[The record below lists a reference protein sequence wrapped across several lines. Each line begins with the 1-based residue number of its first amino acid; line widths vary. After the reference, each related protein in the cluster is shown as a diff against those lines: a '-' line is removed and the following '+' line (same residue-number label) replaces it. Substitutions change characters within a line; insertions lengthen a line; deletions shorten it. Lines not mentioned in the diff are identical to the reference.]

1 VRLTFANAR
10 VWRYVMSGVGKFI
23 ETGLLIVGDNG
34 LTFKAMDPS
43 RVSLVE
49 FLIPKESFD
58 EFEVEGEAKITVN
71 VEDLA
76 KILRTSE
83 RDDRIT
89 LELGESTLS
98 LTFERK
104 GIPRTFII
112 PLQLGSE
119 AESIPELKLELK
131 NVFKVM
137 GVTLYE
143 GITSIEDV
151 GDVLRF
157 ETGESELHMKSVSDL
172 GEAEVIFD
180 LNSGTL
186 LEAEVSEPNI
196 SVSYGLEYFSYIKQ
210 AIKIAEAVTIMLGS
224 EMPCQLIL
232 DLPQGAKMNYYVAPR
247 VD

>member
-1 VRLTFANAR
+1 
-10 VWRYVMSGVGKFI
+10 MSSVGKFI
-23 ETGLLIVGDNG
+23 EIGLLIVDDNG
-34 LTFKAMDPS
+34 LVFKAMDPS

-58 EFEVEGEAKITVN
+58 EFEIEGEAKIMIN

-83 RDDRIT
+83 KDDRIT
-89 LELGESTLS
+89 LEWGENTLS
-98 LTFERK
+98 LIFERK

-112 PLQLGSE
+112 PLQLDAEIE
-119 AESIPELKLELK
+119 AIPELKLELK
-131 NVFKVM
+131 NTFKVM

-157 ETGESELHMKSVSDL
+157 ETGENELHMKSISDL
-172 GEAEVIFD
+172 GEAEIVFD

-186 LEAEVSEPNI
+186 LEAEVNEPNI

-210 AIKIAEAVTIMLGS
+210 AIKMAETVTIMLGS

-247 VD
+247 ID